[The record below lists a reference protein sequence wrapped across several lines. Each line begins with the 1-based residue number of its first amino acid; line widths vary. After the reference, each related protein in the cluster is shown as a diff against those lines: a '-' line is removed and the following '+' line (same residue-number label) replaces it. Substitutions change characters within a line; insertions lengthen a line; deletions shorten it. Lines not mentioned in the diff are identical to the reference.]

1 MVAYTQ
7 DGRIAAIET
16 ELGKDVL
23 LLTSLRGAEAISVPF
38 AFEAEVVSART
49 DLDPETMV
57 GMKVLIR
64 IGHDLEARRLLHGIV
79 ESFSIGDAA
88 TAGLCNYHLY
98 IVPWLQLLSHS
109 ADCRIFQDKTV
120 PDIIRAVFHDHGFED
135 FTLRLHDS
143 YPKREYCVQYRE
155 STLAF
160 VSRLMEEEGLFY
172 YFEHEEQLHRLVI
185 SDANIAFKKLASP
198 DINCFPG
205 MDRKENAV
213 WGWRQDYSMRT
224 GKRTLRDFNFEAP
237 GTELETEEATAL
249 SGIKPAQKAEIYDY
263 PGQFMDL
270 SRGKALVTLTMEAE
284 ETGFHRV
291 AGHSALPS
299 LVPGF
304 RLKVASHPMQS
315 EIGKEY
321 VLRRVNHSVTVGSYA
336 SGGGEDSYDNE
347 FECFSASVAFRAPRK
362 TPRPIVYGPQ
372 TAIVV
377 GPAGEE
383 IFTDKY
389 GRIKLQFH
397 WDRLGKKD
405 DKSSCW
411 VRVSQSWA
419 GKGYGFIQIP
429 RIGQEVVVDFIE
441 GDPDRPLVTG
451 RVYNADQMPP
461 HGLPAGMVKSGF
473 KSNSTKGGGGSNEL
487 TLDDTKGKEQI
498 YLHAQY
504 DLDGVIEHNE
514 TRHVKNNRDTTID
527 ANETQMVGGNETQ
540 TVQKNQT
547 ITIVGNRT
555 ETVNESETVTVAKLR
570 TTLIGINDALTVG
583 AAREHSVGAAETVTV
598 GASRSVNVGS
608 SQSVSVGRDQSVSV
622 GGNQTTSVAKDET
635 HKVGK
640 KLTIEAGD
648 QIVLK
653 TGSATITM
661 KKNGD
666 IIIQGKQI
674 TIKGSGD
681 VVIKGQKILEN

>member
-7 DGRIAAIET
+7 DGRMAAIET

-23 LLTSLRGAEAISVPF
+23 LLTSLSGEEAISRPF
-38 AFEAEVVSART
+38 AFAVDVLSERH

-64 IGHDLEARRLLHGIV
+64 IGHHTDAPRLLHGIV
-79 ESFSIGDAA
+79 ESFSIGDAPVR
-88 TAGLCNYHLY
+88 GFCNYRLH

-109 ADCRIFQDKTV
+109 ADCRIFQEMTV
-120 PDIIRAVFHDHGFED
+120 PEIIRAVFQAHGFED
-135 FTLRLHDS
+135 FALRLHDS

-160 VSRLMEEEGLFY
+160 VSRLMEEDGLFY

-185 SDANIAFKKLASP
+185 ADTNLAFSKLTPP

-205 MDRKENAV
+205 TEREENAV
-213 WGWRQDYSMRT
+213 FGWRHDYSMRT
-224 GKRTLRDFNFEAP
+224 GKRTLRDYNFETPA
-237 GTELETEEATAL
+237 TELETEEPTTL
-249 SGIKPAQKAEIYDY
+249 HGIKPSQKAEMYDY
-263 PGQFMDL
+263 PGNFMDL
-270 SRGKALVTLTMEAE
+270 SRGKALATLTMEAE
-284 ETGFHRV
+284 EIGFHRV
-291 AGHSALPS
+291 AGHSYLIS
-299 LVPGF
+299 LIPGF
-304 RLKVASHPMQS
+304 RVKVAYHPVKA
-315 EIGKEY
+315 EVGKEY
-321 VLRRVNHSVTVGSYA
+321 VLRRVRHSVTVGSHL
-336 SGGGEDSYDNE
+336 SGGGADSYANE
-347 FECFSASVAFRAPRK
+347 FECFHVSLAFRAPRT
-362 TPRPIVYGPQ
+362 TPRPIVHGPQ

-383 IFTDKY
+383 MFTDKY

-405 DKSSCW
+405 YKSSCW

-461 HGLPAGMVKSGF
+461 HELPAGMVKSGF

-514 TRHVKNNRDTTID
+514 TRHVKNDRDTTID
-527 ANETQMVGGNETQ
+527 ANETQMVGGDEVQ

-555 ETVNESETVTVAKLR
+555 ETVNQSETIAVAMLR
-570 TTLIGINDALTVG
+570 TTSIGINDALTVG
-583 AAREHSVGAAETVTV
+583 AAREHTVGAAETITV
-598 GASRSVNVGS
+598 GATRGVN
-608 SQSVSVGRDQSVSV
+608 VGRDQSVSV
-622 GGNQTTSVAKDET
+622 GRNQSVSVGGNQATSVGKDET
-635 HKVGK
+635 HQVGK

>member
-1 MVAYTQ
+1 
-7 DGRIAAIET
+7 
-16 ELGKDVL
+16 
-23 LLTSLRGAEAISVPF
+23 
-38 AFEAEVVSART
+38 
-49 DLDPETMV
+49 
-57 GMKVLIR
+57 
-64 IGHDLEARRLLHGIV
+64 
-79 ESFSIGDAA
+79 
-88 TAGLCNYHLY
+88 
-98 IVPWLQLLSHS
+98 
-109 ADCRIFQDKTV
+109 
-120 PDIIRAVFHDHGFED
+120 
-135 FTLRLHDS
+135 
-143 YPKREYCVQYRE
+143 
-155 STLAF
+155 
-160 VSRLMEEEGLFY
+160 
-172 YFEHEEQLHRLVI
+172 
-185 SDANIAFKKLASP
+185 
-198 DINCFPG
+198 
-205 MDRKENAV
+205 
-213 WGWRQDYSMRT
+213 
-224 GKRTLRDFNFEAP
+224 
-237 GTELETEEATAL
+237 
-249 SGIKPAQKAEIYDY
+249 
-263 PGQFMDL
+263 
-270 SRGKALVTLTMEAE
+270 
-284 ETGFHRV
+284 
-291 AGHSALPS
+291 
-299 LVPGF
+299 
-304 RLKVASHPMQS
+304 
-315 EIGKEY
+315 
-321 VLRRVNHSVTVGSYA
+321 VGSHL
-336 SGGGEDSYDNE
+336 SGGGADSYSNE
-347 FECFSASVAFRAPRK
+347 FECFHVSLAFRAPRT
-362 TPRPIVYGPQ
+362 TPRPIVHGPQ

-405 DKSSCW
+405 YKSSCW

-461 HGLPAGMVKSGF
+461 HELPAGMVKSGF

-514 TRHVKNNRDTTID
+514 TRHVKNDRDTTID
-527 ANETQMVGGNETQ
+527 ANETQMVGGDEVQ

-555 ETVNESETVTVAKLR
+555 ETVNQSETIAVAMLR
-570 TTLIGINDALTVG
+570 TTSIGINDALTVG
-583 AAREHSVGAAETVTV
+583 AAREHTVGAAETITV
-598 GASRSVNVGS
+598 GATRGVN
-608 SQSVSVGRDQSVSV
+608 VGRDQSVSV
-622 GGNQTTSVAKDET
+622 GRNQSVSVGGNQATSVGKDET
-635 HKVGK
+635 HQVGK